1 MRPVLYPETRRAL
14 ARDALEGLAT
24 GDAYGAQHF
33 TRPEL
38 RTPPWPWTDD
48 TQMAAV
54 LVAHLHTRDTVDQ
67 DKLAKAWATA
77 CEPGRGYGVGA
88 YLTLQAIV
96 AGTPWPDAAR
106 DGFGGQG
113 SYGNGAAMRVAPLG
127 AYHAGDPARAAEQ
140 AQAQAVVTHAHPE
153 GVAGAVAVAVA
164 ASTAAYARLTGARPD
179 LLAAAL
185 QHVDPATT
193 VAKLLRKAR
202 NIRNVQQAAS
212 VLGTGERVTAQDTV
226 PYTIW
231 VANRFLGDFTA
242 GIEACCTAGG
252 DIDTT
257 AAITGGILAA
267 HDPAL
272 PPDWVQAREP
282 LPQVAGR
289 QQPEPQQ
296 TEPENNQI
304 AGR

>member
-1 MRPVLYPETRRAL
+1 MRTVLYPETRRGL

-33 TRPEL
+33 TRPDL

-54 LVAHLHTRDTVDQ
+54 LVAHLHIRDTIDQ
-67 DKLAKAWATA
+67 DELAAAWAAA

-88 YLTLQAIV
+88 YLTLQAI
-96 AGTPWPDAAR
+96 AGGTPWRDAAKS
-106 DGFGGQG
+106 GFGGQG

-127 AYHAGDPARAAEQ
+127 AYHAGDPARAAAE
-140 AQAQAVVTHAHPE
+140 AGVQAVVTHAHPE

-164 ASTAAYARLTGARPD
+164 ASAAAHARLTGARPD

-185 QHVDPATT
+185 QHVDATT
-193 VAKLLRKAR
+193 VVAKLLRKAR
-202 NIRNVQQAAS
+202 HVRSVDEAARQ
-212 VLGTGERVTAQDTV
+212 LGTGERVTAQDTV

-231 VANRFLGDFTA
+231 VANRFLGDFR
-242 GIEACCTAGG
+242 GGVEACCAAGG
-252 DIDTT
+252 DVDTT
-257 AAITGGILAA
+257 AAIVGGVLAA

-272 PPDWVQAREP
+272 PDAWVRAREP
-282 LPQVAGR
+282 LPQ
-289 QQPEPQQ
+289 
-296 TEPENNQI
+296 I